1 MGLNKTLV
9 TIAGLILAG
18 LVVGARSADDT
29 LIRQPNLVYD
39 RPDGQPLH
47 LDFVAPPG
55 DGPFPL
61 VVCVHGGGWCRGSRT
76 EFKDFQTNLAR
87 QGIASAAVQYRLAP
101 HARFPAQQNDLRN
114 ALKFV
119 LASPQQ
125 FPVDPHRILWMGGSA
140 GGHLVLLAGLEKS
153 DTHTT
158 RLIINV
164 AGPTDLRTFRSL
176 PAGDAA
182 LKKHVSRDSA
192 ELLEDLLGTADR
204 TSEIYRTAS
213 PVESV
218 RADGPRVVTYHG
230 EKDDIVPISQ
240 AEALHAKLR
249 DLKASEKL
257 FKAKTGGHD
266 IGSWEATE
274 RLAALLDLV
283 KEIQEAIKTN

>member
-1 MGLNKTLV
+1 MSLKKSFV
-9 TIAGLILAG
+9 PIAVLILAG
-18 LVVGARSADDT
+18 LVVGARSADDP
-29 LIRQPNLVYD
+29 LVRQPNLVYD

-47 LDFVAPPG
+47 LDFMAPPG

-101 HARFPAQQNDLRN
+101 QARFPAQQNDLRN

-125 FPVDPHRILWMGGSA
+125 FPIDPHRILWMGGSA
-140 GGHLVLLAGLEKS
+140 GGHLVLLAGMEKS
-153 DTHTT
+153 DTYTT

-164 AGPTDLRTFRSL
+164 AGPTDLRTFQSL

-192 ELLEDLLGTADR
+192 GLLEDLLGTADR
-204 TSEIYRTAS
+204 TAEIYRTAS

-257 FKAKTGGHD
+257 FKAKSGGHD
-266 IGSWEATE
+266 IGGWEATE
-274 RLAALLDLV
+274 RIAALLDLV